1 MLILNASLEQDSQI
15 RLNTHQNQKPEA
27 SAIIERKQSTAFSHL
42 NIEEEQDFMNARSEM
57 FDYFRREE
65 YQCEAIEF
73 ATLDLV
79 FEE

>member
-1 MLILNASLEQDSQI
+1 
-15 RLNTHQNQKPEA
+15 
-27 SAIIERKQSTAFSHL
+27 L
-42 NIEEEQDFMNARSEM
+42 NIEEEQDFMNTRSEM